1 MKSTKAVS
9 LTSRCPKFCPKKL
22 QPLKFLLKF
31 QMATSC
37 MLNLYYNA
45 IANTYYNK
53 KASRLLAWLCE
64 LFLLKKSWWY
74 SNYNVAIAQLYNVL
88 KSESLHKQDKYTP
101 YRCFLEDWEDKKHK
115 SCTCLLDHQT
125 AKILSKKYLFQYQ
138 MVLLFNFLLVSKAH
152 QALWVILCAGLL
164 VGPCQQNKGTMNR
177 PGITHRCLCSQ
188 VTFKHQAQITYTLTL
203 PVRHWI
209 RGWKVCTKKFNFWN
223 FFANYITLC
232 S

>member
-88 KSESLHKQDKYTP
+88 KSESLHKQDKYTAVFW
-101 YRCFLEDWEDKKHK
+101 RIEKIK
-115 SCTCLLDHQT
+115 STKAVHVCLTTKRPKFCLKNIFSNIKWFYCST
-125 AKILSKKYLFQYQ
+125 SCLFRR
-138 MVLLFNFLLVSKAH
+138 LTKLFEWFFVLVS
-152 QALWVILCAGLL
+152 WL
-164 VGPCQQNKGTMNR
+164 VHVNKIR
-177 PGITHRCLCSQ
+177 AP
-188 VTFKHQAQITYTLTL
+188 
-203 PVRHWI
+203 WI
-209 RGWKVCTKKFNFWN
+209 DRV
-223 FFANYITLC
+223 
-232 S
+232 